1 MKWFHVIVLHL
12 FLLGLFFQ
20 GYAYAPYYLKH
31 YQDIDPEYAD
41 SVLVVDFIELKHLG
55 AKEYFQKYEW
65 DMSILKEQKVLS
77 VEFYYGDSLEGLPEI
92 FPNLNALIITNGIWF
107 NGIEK
112 FRELKYILIDDFHNC
127 WQKYLPIDLTSVC
140 QCKNL
145 EVLIVRS
152 KAHKIIPSEIVKLKK
167 LKRLLIPAATFYK
180 MSGWEYLLQRKDWED
195 ILDNGFYQ
203 YADLSDVFEVFML
216 YKLGGFPYDY
226 YKSHLGKNYYGDY
239 FDYDFKFG
247 EDSSFICKANVNSR
261 CVKDYP
267 KSAEGSVSGKY
278 KNGKRC
284 GIWEYKIE
292 GKDRYMTIDYDK
304 MIVHGKHWGFI
315 DEKTGELYD
324 IYQGAKT
331 RIVYVITRGESL
343 TIDLFYFD
351 KAVKVQITVDGSF
364 TNVTVTDADEHYETY
379 YTMENGHIY
388 RRKCSLADYRH
399 VNAWVE
405 EEKIEKD
412 TFLDTI
418 LIIENKIIENYGH
431 NDR

>member
-1 MKWFHVIVLHL
+1 MKWFHTIVLN
-12 FLLGLFFQ
+12 LLLLMSFFQ

-31 YQDIDPEYAD
+31 YEDIDPEYAD

-65 DMSILKEQKVLS
+65 DLSILKEQKVLS

-92 FPNLNALIITNGIWF
+92 FPNLKALIITNGIWF

-112 FRELKYILIDDFHNC
+112 FRKLKYILIDDFHHC

-145 EVLIVRS
+145 EVLNVRS

-167 LKRLLIPAATFYK
+167 LKRLLIPATFYK

-195 ILDNGFYQ
+195 ILDNGLYQ
-203 YADLSDVFEVFML
+203 YADLRDVFEVFML

-239 FDYDFKFG
+239 FDYDFKFD

-261 CVKDYP
+261 YVKDFP

-304 MIVHGKHWGFI
+304 MIVHGLHWGFI

-324 IYQGAKT
+324 SYQASKA
-331 RIVYVITRGESL
+331 RIAYVIGGVESF
-343 TIDLFYFD
+343 TIDMFYFD
-351 KAVKVQITVDGSF
+351 KAVKAQITVNGSY
-364 TNVTVTDADEHYETY
+364 TGVTVTDADEHYKTY
-379 YTMENGHIY
+379 YTLENGHICRLKCGLKGY
-388 RRKCSLADYRH
+388 RY
-399 VNAWVE
+399 VNSWVE
-405 EEKIEKD
+405 KEEVEKD
-412 TFLDTI
+412 SFLDTI
-418 LIIENKIIENYGH
+418 LISVNKIIESYQ
-431 NDR
+431 

>member
-1 MKWFHVIVLHL
+1 MKWFHTIVLN
-12 FLLGLFFQ
+12 LLLLMSFFQ

-145 EVLIVRS
+145 EVLYVRS

-167 LKRLLIPAATFYK
+167 LKRLLIPATFYK

-195 ILDNGFYQ
+195 ILDNGLYQ
-203 YADLSDVFEVFML
+203 YADIRDVFEVFML

-239 FDYDFKFG
+239 FDYDFKFA

-261 CVKDYP
+261 YVKDYP

-304 MIVHGKHWGFI
+304 MIVHGLHWGFI

-324 IYQGAKT
+324 SYQASKA
-331 RIVYVITRGESL
+331 RIAYVIGGVESF
-343 TIDLFYFD
+343 TIDMFYFD
-351 KAVKVQITVDGSF
+351 KAVKAQITVNGSY
-364 TNVTVTDADEHYETY
+364 TGVTVTDADEHYKTY
-379 YTMENGHIY
+379 YTLENGHICRLKCGLKGY
-388 RRKCSLADYRH
+388 RY
-399 VNAWVE
+399 VNSWVE
-405 EEKIEKD
+405 KEEVEKD
-412 TFLDTI
+412 SFLDTI
-418 LIIENKIIENYGH
+418 LISVNKIIESYGH

>member
-1 MKWFHVIVLHL
+1 MKRIVFIIMNIL
-12 FLLGLFFQ
+12 LLGCSIQ
-20 GYAYAPYYLKH
+20 SYAYAPYYLKH
-31 YQDIDPEYAD
+31 YQYIDPEYAD

-92 FPNLNALIITNGIWF
+92 FPNLKALIITNGIWF

-112 FRELKYILIDDFHNC
+112 FRKLKYILIDDFHNC
-127 WQKYLPIDLTSVC
+127 WQKYLPIDLTSLC

-145 EVLIVRS
+145 EVLYVRS

-167 LKRLLIPAATFYK
+167 LKRLLIPATFYK

-195 ILDNGFYQ
+195 ILDNGLYQ
-203 YADLSDVFEVFML
+203 YADLRDVFEVFML

-261 CVKDYP
+261 YVKDFP

-324 IYQGAKT
+324 IYQGAKA
-331 RIVYVITRGESL
+331 RIAYVIGGVESF
-343 TIDLFYFD
+343 TIDMFYFD
-351 KAVKVQITVDGSF
+351 KAVKVQITVDGSY
-364 TNVTVTDADEHYETY
+364 TDVTVTDADEHYKTY
-379 YTMENGHIY
+379 YTLENGHICRLKCGLKGY
-388 RRKCSLADYRH
+388 RY
-399 VNAWVE
+399 VNSWVE
-405 EEKIEKD
+405 KEEVEKD
-412 TFLDTI
+412 SFLDTI
-418 LIIENKIIENYGH
+418 LISVNKIIENYAH